1 MTVRLTKEKKEIF
14 DKLCEAFGMSANTA
28 VNLFV
33 NAVVRKQAIPFA
45 IAIDDRDDVRESA
58 FAAFRRIR
66 EQAECGSRPEMTT
79 GEIYKEIK
87 AVRENRH
94 GREKVASR

>member
-1 MTVRLTKEKKEIF
+1 MTVRLAKEKKEIF

-45 IAIDDRDDVRESA
+45 MAIDDRNDARNHA
-58 FAAFRRIR
+58 IAAFRRIR
-66 EQAECGSRPEMTT
+66 EQTESGGRPEMTAD
-79 GEIYKEIK
+79 EIDKEIK
-87 AVRENRH
+87 AVRENRQ
-94 GREKVASR
+94 GREKGASR

>member
-1 MTVRLTKEKKEIF
+1 MTQVSMTVRLAKEKKEIF

-45 IAIDDRDDVRESA
+45 IAIDDRDDACESTVA
-58 FAAFRRIR
+58 DRGIR
-66 EQAECGSRPEMTT
+66 ELLP
-79 GEIYKEIK
+79 
-87 AVRENRH
+87 H
-94 GREKVASR
+94 PPASSPKGAA